1 MNDEEII
8 LRVFVWIDDQVG
20 ELSLDPQ
27 PGPPGVLCLSEVLS
41 LMVLHHLLKPF
52 WSLKVY
58 RRWLAANWGHLFP
71 HLVEYSRLT
80 RIFNQ
85 AKEFLVVLLKK
96 LSNPNSFGLVADGTS
111 LPVMH
116 VRRGPYAKSFRD
128 ARKVYCASKNEW
140 SWGFLLELII
150 DQTGLIAFFSISVAA
165 EIRQLTDILEDLC
178 DRWLLGDKGNRG
190 HHIHERLWRDK
201 QIRIKITN
209 GKERNWI
216 ENVIG
221 VLKDKLGLDQIHVRK
236 TPSLIGRVAA
246 ILCAY
251 NLVQILNL
259 PL

>member
-1 MNDEEII
+1 MTDEEII
-8 LRVFVWIDDQVG
+8 LRVFVWVDDQIG

-27 PGPPGVLCLSEVLS
+27 PGPVGRLSLSEILS

-52 WSLKVY
+52 WSLKGY
-58 RRWLAANWGHLFP
+58 CRWLAANWRHFFP

-80 RIFNQ
+80 RLFTQ
-85 AKEFLVVLLKK
+85 VKEFLVVLLKK
-96 LSNPNSFGLVADGTS
+96 LSEPNSFGLVADGTA

-140 SWGFLLELII
+140 YWGFLLELVI
-150 DQTGLIAFFSISVAA
+150 DQAGQIAFFSISVAA
-165 EIRQLTDILEDLC
+165 EIRQLTHILEDLC

-190 HHIHERLWRDK
+190 HDIHERLWRDK

-236 TPSLIGRVAA
+236 TPSLIGRVVA

>member
-1 MNDEEII
+1 MTDEEII
-8 LRVFVWIDDQVG
+8 LRVFVWVDDHIG

-27 PGPPGVLCLSEVLS
+27 PGPVGRLSLSEVLS

-52 WSLKVY
+52 WSLKGY
-58 RRWLAANWGHLFP
+58 CRWLTANWRHFFP
-71 HLVEYSRLT
+71 HLVEYSRFT
-80 RIFNQ
+80 RLFNQ
-85 AKEFLVVLLKK
+85 VKEFLVVLLKK
-96 LSNPNSFGLVADGTS
+96 LSDPNSFCLVADGTA

-140 SWGFLLELII
+140 YWGFLLELVI
-150 DQTGLIAFFSISVAA
+150 DQAGQIAFFSISVAA

-178 DRWLLGDKGNRG
+178 NRWLLGDKGNRG
-190 HHIHERLWRDK
+190 HKIHERLWQEK
-201 QIRIKITN
+201 QIKIKITN

-236 TPSLIGRVAA
+236 RPSLIARVTA
-246 ILCAY
+246 IFCAY
-251 NLVQILNL
+251 NLVQVLNL